1 MITIKSFAAI
11 DIGSNAMRLLVSNI
25 VEQEGKDTQFN
36 KSSLVRVP
44 IRLGQDVF
52 TVGEISDENIDRM
65 IDAMKAYKLLMK
77 VHKVER
83 YKACATSAMREADNN
98 RDIVE
103 IIQQEAD
110 IQIDII
116 DGKKEAAIIASSDLK
131 EYIATDKTYLYVDVG
146 GGSTEFSLF
155 SNGKIIASKSFKNG
169 TVRMLNNMVNE
180 IVWVEIEKWIKL
192 NTAPFE
198 DITMI
203 GSGGNINKLF
213 KMTGKQQDKPLT
225 FLGLNAQ
232 YAMLNKMTYDQRIS
246 ELALNPDRAD
256 VIIPATKIYLNAMK
270 WSGARHL
277 YEPKIGLSDG
287 IVKAMYYGRIKTSKS
302 KVFRNNSKFGLISF
316 KRLNL
321 SCGVKARLFSI
332 FSLTT
337 NSISMSWL

>member
-1 MITIKSFAAI
+1 MITIKRYAAI

-52 TVGEISDENIDRM
+52 TVGEISDENIERM

-77 VHKVER
+77 VHRVEQ

-103 IIQQEAD
+103 IIQHEAD
-110 IQIDII
+110 IHIDII

-180 IVWVEIEKWIKL
+180 VVWVEIEKWIKL
-192 NTAPFE
+192 NTAPF
-198 DITMI
+198 DDVTMI

-225 FLGLNAQ
+225 YLGLNAQ
-232 YAMLNKMTYDQRIS
+232 YAMLNKMTYDERIS

-277 YEPKIGLSDG
+277 YVPKIGLSDG
-287 IVKAMYYGRIKTSKS
+287 IVKAMYYGRI
-302 KVFRNNSKFGLISF
+302 
-316 KRLNL
+316 
-321 SCGVKARLFSI
+321 
-332 FSLTT
+332 
-337 NSISMSWL
+337 